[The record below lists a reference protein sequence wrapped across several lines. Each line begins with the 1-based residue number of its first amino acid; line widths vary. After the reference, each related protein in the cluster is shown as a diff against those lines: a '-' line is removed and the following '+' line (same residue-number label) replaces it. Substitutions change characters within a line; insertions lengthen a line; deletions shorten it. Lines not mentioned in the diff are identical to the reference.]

1 MKRYITVIN
10 LILIA
15 IAIHYGVNSFYKIA
29 VLKLDVAD
37 VVTATGKKASPVEGE
52 ANRPMAYYQPI
63 FERHLFGKE
72 PETNLKQEQIQIDSL
87 KQTELKL
94 KLWGTVIGGDSQTYA
109 VIEADR
115 TGQNLYRTG
124 DAIQNAT
131 IKMILREKIVLNVN
145 GRDEILEMEKLLAAT
160 GGGTGARPSP
170 IRTAVSEPQNIAI
183 NRSQIDVAVQNPN
196 QLLQE
201 IKIRPH
207 FEKGKL
213 DGLTITAI
221 KPDSIF
227 RKMGLVSGDILT
239 SVDGEKIESMNDALK
254 FYDTIKSATTVKL
267 DIKRRGRMQTIN
279 YNIEP

>member
-1 MKRYITVIN
+1 MKRYITIIN

-15 IAIHYGVNSFYKIA
+15 IVIYYGVNSFYKIA
-29 VLKLDVAD
+29 VLKLDVTD
-37 VVTATGKKASPVEGE
+37 VATATGKKTSPVESE
-52 ANRPMAYYQPI
+52 AYRPMAYYQPI
-63 FERHLFGKE
+63 FESHLFGKAL
-72 PETNLKQEQIQIDSL
+72 ETNLKPEQIQIDML

-94 KLWGTVIGGDSQTYA
+94 KLWGTVIGGDKQTYA
-109 VIEADR
+109 VIESDR
-115 TGQNLYRTG
+115 AGQNLYRTG

-131 IKMILREKIVLNVN
+131 IKMILREKVVLNVS
-145 GRDEILEMEKLLAAT
+145 GRDEVLEMEKLLAAT
-160 GGGTGARPSP
+160 GAKPNQ
-170 IRTAVSEPQNIAI
+170 IRTAVSAPQSIAI
-183 NRSQIDVAVQNPN
+183 KRSQIEGAVQNPN

-227 RKMGLVSGDILT
+227 RKMGLISGDILT

-254 FYDTIKSATTVKL
+254 FYETIKSASTVKL
-267 DIKRRGRMQTIN
+267 DIKRRGRMQTIE

>member
-1 MKRYITVIN
+1 MKRYIIIIN

-15 IAIHYGVNSFYKIA
+15 IVIHYGVNSFYKIA
-29 VLKLDVAD
+29 VSKLDVTD
-37 VVTATGKKASPVEGE
+37 VATATGKKTSPLENE
-52 ANRPMAYYQPI
+52 AYRPLAYFQPI

-72 PETNLKQEQIQIDSL
+72 PETNLKPEQIQIDSL

-94 KLWGTVIGGDSQTYA
+94 KLWGTVIGGVNQTYA
-109 VIEADR
+109 VIESDR
-115 TGQNLYRTG
+115 EGQNLYRMG
-124 DAIQNAT
+124 DTIQNAT
-131 IKMILREKIVLNVN
+131 VKMILREKVVLNVN

-160 GGGTGARPSP
+160 GAKPNQ

-183 NRSQIDVAVQNPN
+183 KRSQIEGAVQNPN

-221 KPDSIF
+221 KPNSIF

-239 SVDGEKIESMNDALK
+239 NVDGEKIESMNDALK
-254 FYDTIKSATTVKL
+254 LYETIKSASAVKL
-267 DIKRRGRMQTIN
+267 DIKRRGQMQTIN

>member
-1 MKRYITVIN
+1 MKRYITIIN

-15 IAIHYGVNSFYKIA
+15 IVIHYGVNSFYKIA
-29 VLKLDVAD
+29 VLKLDVTD
-37 VVTATGKKASPVEGE
+37 VATATGKKTSPVESE
-52 ANRPMAYYQPI
+52 DFQPMAYYQPI

-72 PETNLKQEQIQIDSL
+72 PETNLKPEQIQIDTL

-94 KLWGTVIGGDSQTYA
+94 KLWGTVIGGDNLTYA
-109 VIEADR
+109 VIESDR
-115 TGQNLYRTG
+115 AGQNLYRTG
-124 DAIQNAT
+124 DTIQSAT
-131 IKMILREKIVLNVN
+131 VKMILREKVVLNVS
-145 GRDEILEMEKLLAAT
+145 GRDEILEMEKLLAAA
-160 GGGTGARPSP
+160 GARPSP
-170 IRTAVSEPQNIAI
+170 IQTVVSEPQNIAI
-183 NRSQIDVAVQNPN
+183 KRSQIEGAVQNPN

-254 FYDTIKSATTVKL
+254 FYETMKSASAVKL
-267 DIKRRGRMQTIN
+267 DIKRRGQTQTIE

>member
-1 MKRYITVIN
+1 MKRYITLIN

-15 IAIHYGVNSFYKIA
+15 IVIHYGVNSFYKIA
-29 VLKLDVAD
+29 ILKLDVSD
-37 VVTATGKKASPVEGE
+37 VAAAARKKTSPVESE
-52 ANRPMAYYQPI
+52 AFQPMAYYQPI

-72 PETNLKQEQIQIDSL
+72 PETNLKPEQIQIDAL

-94 KLWGTVIGGDSQTYA
+94 KLWGTVIGGNNQTYA
-109 VIEADR
+109 VIESDR
-115 TGQNLYRTG
+115 AGQNLYRAG

-131 IKMILREKIVLNVN
+131 IKMILREKVVLNIN
-145 GRDEILEMEKLLAAT
+145 GQDEILEMEKLLAAT
-160 GGGTGARPSP
+160 GARPSP
-170 IRTAVSEPQNIAI
+170 IQTAVSVPQNISI
-183 NRSQIDVAVQNPN
+183 NRSQLEGAVQNPN

-201 IKIRPH
+201 IRIRPH

-254 FYDTIKSATTVKL
+254 FYETIKSASAVKL
-267 DIKRRGRMQTIN
+267 DIKRRGQMQTIN

>member
-1 MKRYITVIN
+1 MKRYLTIIN

-15 IAIHYGVNSFYKIA
+15 IVIYYGVNSLYKIA
-29 VLKLDVAD
+29 VLKLEVAD
-37 VVTATGKKASPVEGE
+37 VAAATGEKTSPVESE
-52 ANRPMAYYQPI
+52 TNQPMAYYQPI

-72 PETNLKQEQIQIDSL
+72 PQTDLKQEQIQIDSL

-94 KLWGTVIGGDSQTYA
+94 KLWGTVISGDNRTYA
-109 VIEADR
+109 VIESDR
-115 TGQNLYRTG
+115 AGQNLYRTG
-124 DAIQNAT
+124 DTIQNAT
-131 IKMILREKIVLNVN
+131 IKMILREKVVLNVN
-145 GRDEILEMEKLLAAT
+145 GQDEILEMEKLLAAT
-160 GGGTGARPSP
+160 GARPSP
-170 IRTAVSEPQNIAI
+170 IRTAVSAPQNIPI
-183 NRSQIDVAVQNPN
+183 KRSQIEGAVQNPN

-201 IKIRPH
+201 IRIRPH

-239 SVDGEKIESMNDALK
+239 RVDGEKIESMNDALK
-254 FYDTIKSATTVKL
+254 FYETIKSASTVKL
-267 DIKRRGRMQTIN
+267 DIKRRGRMQTIE

>member
-1 MKRYITVIN
+1 MKRYITIIN

-15 IAIHYGVNSFYKIA
+15 IVIRYGVNSFYKIT
-29 VLKLDVAD
+29 VSKLDVAD
-37 VVTATGKKASPVEGE
+37 VATSTGKKTSPVESE

-72 PETNLKQEQIQIDSL
+72 PETNLKQEPIQVDSL

-94 KLWGTVIGGDSQTYA
+94 KLWGTVIGGDNQTYA
-109 VIEADR
+109 VIESDR
-115 TGQNLYRTG
+115 ASQNLYRMG
-124 DAIQNAT
+124 DTIQNAT
-131 IKMILREKIVLNVN
+131 IKMILREKVVLNVN
-145 GRDEILEMEKLLAAT
+145 GRDEILEMEKRLTAT
-160 GGGTGARPSP
+160 GAKPKRS
-170 IRTAVSEPQNIAI
+170 RTAVSAPRNIAI
-183 NRSQIDVAVQNPN
+183 KRSQIEGAVQNPN
-196 QLLQE
+196 QLLKE

-207 FEKGKL
+207 FQKGKL

-239 SVDGEKIESMNDALK
+239 RVDGEKIESMNDALK
-254 FYDTIKSATTVKL
+254 FYETIKSASTVKL
-267 DIKRRGRMQTIN
+267 DIKRRGRMQTIE

>member
-1 MKRYITVIN
+1 MKRYITLIN

-15 IAIHYGVNSFYKIA
+15 FVIHYGVNSFYKIA
-29 VLKLDVAD
+29 VLKLDVTD
-37 VVTATGKKASPVEGE
+37 VATETGKKTSPVESE
-52 ANRPMAYYQPI
+52 AFQPLAYYQPI
-63 FERHLFGKE
+63 FERHLFGKA
-72 PETNLKQEQIQIDSL
+72 PETIPKPEQIQIDTL

-94 KLWGTVIGGDSQTYA
+94 KLWGTVIGGNNQTYA
-109 VIEADR
+109 VIESDR
-115 TGQNLYRTG
+115 AGQNLYRMG

-131 IKMILREKIVLNVN
+131 IKMILREKVVLNVN
-145 GRDEILEMEKLLAAT
+145 GQDEILEMEKLLAAA
-160 GGGTGARPSP
+160 GARPSP
-170 IRTAVSEPQNIAI
+170 IRTAVSAPQNISI
-183 NRSQIDVAVQNPN
+183 NRSQLEGAVQNPN

-201 IKIRPH
+201 IRIRPH

-239 SVDGEKIESMNDALK
+239 RVDGEKIESMNDALK
-254 FYDTIKSATTVKL
+254 FYETIKSASTVKL
-267 DIKRRGRMQTIN
+267 DIKRRGQMQTIN